1 MKTRLPSINALRSFE
16 AAARHQSF
24 TLAAAELS
32 VTPAAIGFQ
41 VKRLEEDLGRPL
53 FIRTHRAVQ
62 TTQEGATLLNRLS
75 DGFGLIEAAWADA
88 KTQPG
93 EAPLKVTAPVAVVQ
107 RWLFHEP
114 SLQTPSDQRRRIAWD
129 ISHQY
134 RALDDTGVDAA
145 IRNAIEPDP
154 DLFCEPL
161 LRQWFTPL
169 MRPDVA
175 RSITSP
181 SDLLRRGLINVDFRL
196 DAETGS
202 TAWSPWF
209 KAQGLRAPETFE
221 MVCADTITAVDMA
234 VETGHIAIGG
244 YFLAD
249 DHLKSGRLVAPFDI
263 AICAKTQLWFM
274 CQKGR
279 ENEARMVWFRNII
292 QASAARLKDTA
303 ARLTLFD
310 LDGEKLPS

>member
-1 MKTRLPSINALRSFE
+1 MKNRLPSINALRSFE

-53 FIRTHRAVQ
+53 FIRKHRAVY
-62 TTQEGATLLNRLS
+62 TTPEGAALLKRLS
-75 DGFGLIEAAWADA
+75 DGFELIEAAWTEA
-88 KTQPG
+88 KTQP
-93 EAPLKVTAPVAVVQ
+93 ARTTLRVTAPVAVVQ

-114 SLQTPSDQRRRIAWD
+114 ALQSQRGGPRRIAWD

-134 RALDDTGVDAA
+134 RALDETGVDAA
-145 IRNAIEPDP
+145 VRNAVAPDP
-154 DLFCEPL
+154 DLYCEPL
-161 LRQWFTPL
+161 LQQWFTPL

-175 RSITSP
+175 KRIASP
-181 SDLLRRGLINVDFRL
+181 SDLFQHGLIDVDFRL
-196 DAETGS
+196 DVETNA

-209 KAQGLRAPETFE
+209 RAQGFEPPEAFE
-221 MVCADTITAVDMA
+221 MVCADTLTAVDMA

-244 YFLAD
+244 YFVAE
-249 DHLKSGRLVAPFDI
+249 DHLISGRLVAPFDV
-263 AICAKTQLWFM
+263 AICPKTRLWFM

-279 ENEARMVWFRNII
+279 ETEPEMVWLRDAI
-292 QASAARLKDTA
+292 QASAARLNARA
-303 ARLTLFD
+303 ATLSLFD
-310 LDGEKLPS
+310 VRGQRL